1 MKDEQIKR
9 LEAKAKALREKNKK
23 NKQKKDN
30 SLLGSG
36 MFGLTGILADKILK
50 GMK

>member
-9 LEAKAKALREKNKK
+9 LEARAKKLREEKKNKK
-23 NKQKKDN
+23 KKED

-36 MFGLTGILADKILK
+36 MFGLTGILADKIIK
-50 GMK
+50 SMK